1 MTLDEIAYNI
11 LNLLRGGRSSNDEL
25 ISTDQ
30 IKFNIQHYRAMLIRR
45 DYARNGYVSKTIEQ
59 DLGCI
64 GLEATDMSKCCGM
77 DLPTGCTVY
86 RTDRKL
92 PKTVRFNLT
101 DAFTFIGKPN
111 GASTI
116 PKMEPYE
123 LDWVPYDKYTSR
135 LTRYYVIDEYI
146 YVYEPNGL
154 EAINIR
160 GVFEDPKEVG
170 QFATCDDEFCYD
182 EQSAYPLPMDMVSAI
197 TNGLV
202 QGELSLLTTTVND
215 TENDKQQDRQ

>member
-64 GLEATDMSKCCGM
+64 GLEAADMSKCCGV

-116 PKMEPYE
+116 
-123 LDWVPYDKYTSR
+123 PYDKYTSR